1 MEVML
6 DGQLV
11 TCTPEEYMELKRL
24 GAFGDKPAEQGAAP
38 KLGDGYDEWLTR
50 GQKQVVA
57 VYGCN
62 MPGPLTCDSSGASN
76 KVGKTGLSADTM
88 ASLNAVVGNTPM
100 LDGKHVYNPATCT
113 PGTTTCGDCITEEPF
128 EDFAKNKYVKKAL
141 KYMENNKL

>member
-24 GAFGDKPAEQGAAP
+24 GAFGDKPTTQGAAP
-38 KLGDGYDEWLTR
+38 KLGDGYDEWLKQ

-62 MPGPLTCDSSGASN
+62 IPFPHAHNGADDHIT
-76 KVGKTGLSADTM
+76 VQAGTELSADTM
-88 ASLNAVVGNTPM
+88 ARLDIAVGNIPM
-100 LDGKHVYNPATCT
+100 IDGKYIYDPATCT
-113 PGTTTCGDCITEEPF
+113 PGTFTCGRCSRDEYCEKAHA
-128 EDFAKNKYVKKAL
+128 AKKGAARAHRDA
-141 KYMENNKL
+141 